1 MLTRLSSTRWNS
13 AVRMAWA
20 GKEAPSSSP
29 TLNSDGW
36 VEGPRTN
43 NNVEGW
49 HSKVNQKNSLRS

>member
-1 MLTRLSSTRWNS
+1 MH
-13 AVRMAWA
+13 VRMVWA

-36 VEGPRTN
+36 VEDPRTN

-49 HSKVNQKNSLRS
+49 HSKVKKIFLTS